1 MDLSNLG
8 ERFTRKLGPLP
19 VWAWAAIIVV
29 GGYLTYRM
37 VTRGNMATA
46 GSATDTAAGDL
57 GSIDGTSVSD
67 LATGTDYSG
76 DSYVPAGNSGAT
88 YPLDSSEGIG
98 LGSSWDPTDLT
109 DTLDEYLSGRLGAI
123 FSPGDGQAN
132 VDNTTAVTSNPGIV
146 NNTGGTSNATKAQ
159 SKNTRLVNER
169 LKLAEQA
176 AAQGNYQAAVNYA
189 NAALPYSK
197 TASSTA
203 NIQKIIAA
211 YTQALNASKSTSTR
225 SAATVTK
232 SRPTAVDPNIAIS
245 QHQAELDAQYRANT
259 AAMAAKL
266 AAAETSSAADRV
278 ALQREIAAQQSAYK
292 AANA

>member
-37 VTRGNMATA
+37 VTRGNAATA

-132 VDNTTAVTSNPGIV
+132 VDNTSAVQTSGSA

-169 LKLAEQA
+169 LKLAEDA
-176 AAQGNYQAAVNYA
+176 ANAKNYEAAVAYA
-189 NAALPYSK
+189 NAALAYSK